1 MRPQSNKADELFE
14 SLIFVVLLSIMKLTE
29 PFVELMLR
37 EANRVQRLALSLS
50 YNEKWGD
57 VR

>member
-1 MRPQSNKADELFE
+1 MFE
-14 SLIFVVLLSIMKLTE
+14 SIIFVFLMSIVKIIE

-50 YNEKWGD
+50 YNEK
-57 VR
+57 